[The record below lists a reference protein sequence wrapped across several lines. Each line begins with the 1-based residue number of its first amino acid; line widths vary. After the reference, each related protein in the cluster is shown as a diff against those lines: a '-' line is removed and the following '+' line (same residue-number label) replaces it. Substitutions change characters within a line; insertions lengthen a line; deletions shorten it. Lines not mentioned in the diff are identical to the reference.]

1 MINNFKKI
9 KGLILQLKGL
19 TAIGISDISSSAIS
33 SIFWL
38 YIASIL
44 SAENYGNVSYF
55 LAIGGMASTVSLL
68 GSQTTLTV
76 FTAKN
81 VKIESTIYLIVLISG
96 IVTCVILFFMFQS
109 LGLSTYAFGSIIF
122 GLVNGELL
130 GRKLYKSYSKY
141 ILTQKI
147 LMVGLGIGL
156 YHFIGI
162 NGIILGIGL
171 SFFSYSFR
179 IYTGFKNSKIDFR
192 LLKSRVG
199 FMFNSY
205 ILELSSTLASSL
217 SKLIIAPI
225 LGFAMLGNYHLGL
238 QLFSTLFIFPS
249 IIYKYTLTHD
259 ASGNSTKKIK
269 IATIIASAGIT
280 VLGVFLSPIIIP
292 HLFPKY
298 AQVID
303 IIQILSFAMV
313 PATISTLY
321 DSKFLGSE
329 KTRIVL
335 FGAGIHTLVLIV
347 GIVLLSNYF
356 SVKGVAIAFVLA
368 TVIHTIFYLIL
379 SKTNPNVNIH

>member
-1 MINNFKKI
+1 MINNFNKI

-19 TAIGISDISSSAIS
+19 TAIGISDISSSVIS

-38 YIASIL
+38 YIASTIG
-44 SAENYGNVSYF
+44 AENYGTLSYF
-55 LAIGGMASTVSLL
+55 LAIAGMASTVSSL

-76 FTAKN
+76 YSAKN
-81 VKIESTIYLIVLISG
+81 VRIESSIYLITIISG
-96 IVTCVILFFMFQS
+96 IMMSIVLFFLFYS
-109 LGLSTYAFGSIIF
+109 VGLSTYAFGSIIF

-130 GRKLYKSYSKY
+130 GRKLYKNYSKY

-199 FMFNSY
+199 FMFNNY

-225 LGFAMLGNYHLGL
+225 LGFVLLGNYQLGL
-238 QLFSTLFIFPS
+238 QLFSTLFILPS

-313 PATISTLY
+313 PATISLLY
-321 DSKFLGSE
+321 DSQFLGSE

-335 FGAGIHTLVLIV
+335 FGAGIHLLVLIV

-368 TVIHTIFYLIL
+368 TVVHAIFYLIL
-379 SKTNPNVNIH
+379 SKTNPNVSIR